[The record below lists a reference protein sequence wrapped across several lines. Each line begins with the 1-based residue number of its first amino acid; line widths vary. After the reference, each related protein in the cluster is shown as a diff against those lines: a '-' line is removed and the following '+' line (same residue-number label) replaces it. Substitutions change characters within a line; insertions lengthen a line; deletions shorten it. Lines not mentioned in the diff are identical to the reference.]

1 MKQATPYAMKRLGL
15 AAAAAVCLSVLPG
28 CGDPVNRMLADDTL
42 RTQLF
47 EAVARN
53 PDLSGQVVDRL
64 LGADSSRTV
73 LLDRLMVSG
82 GARQA
87 VLMRVATDRTMME
100 GAINFAVQDTAMR
113 NNLMTLFRGM
123 EMGSTP

>member
-1 MKQATPYAMKRLGL
+1 MKRNTPTAMTSLGL
-15 AAAAAVCLSVLPG
+15 VAAAALCLAMMSG
-28 CGDPVNRMLADDTL
+28 CGDPVNRLLADDTK
-42 RTQLF
+42 RAQLW
-47 EAVARN
+47 EKVARD
-53 PDLSGQVVDRL
+53 PALSGEVVDKL

-73 LLDRLMVSG
+73 LIDRLMVSG

-100 GAINFAVQDTAMR
+100 GAVNVAVQDTAMR
-113 NNLMTLFRGM
+113 NNLRTLFRGM